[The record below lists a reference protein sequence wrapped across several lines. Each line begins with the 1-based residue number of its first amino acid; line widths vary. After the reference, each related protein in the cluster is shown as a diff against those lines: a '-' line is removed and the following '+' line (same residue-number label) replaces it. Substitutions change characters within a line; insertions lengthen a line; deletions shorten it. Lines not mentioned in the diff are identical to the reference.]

1 MMWGYGDNNWLWM
14 APLMVLFYGVLIAI
28 VVLGARAFS
37 RPRRDDDQALDT
49 LRKRFAS
56 GVIDQEEF
64 EKTRRSLNG

>member
-28 VVLGARAFS
+28 VVLGVRAFS
-37 RPRRDDDQALDT
+37 RPRRDDDQALAT

-56 GVIDQEEF
+56 GAIDQDEF
-64 EKTRRSLNG
+64 EKTRRSLDG